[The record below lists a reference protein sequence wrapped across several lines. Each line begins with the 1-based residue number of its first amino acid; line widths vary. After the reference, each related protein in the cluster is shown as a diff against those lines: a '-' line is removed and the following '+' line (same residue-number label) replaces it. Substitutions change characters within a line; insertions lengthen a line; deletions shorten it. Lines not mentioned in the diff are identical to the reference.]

1 MGTATTNTGP
11 KTKEWANAKRRAT
24 LWAKGGGGDTGSGAG
39 GVVSAAATALAA
51 GGGLLGSAG
60 PRAGQRLA
68 GLLSGFAS
76 TGVAPTLEARGLEH
90 LVGLTGNDLLVALVD
105 YVAGDQAGLESV
117 AVRRAADAVFAEI
130 IDELDAGDI
139 ALDEERVERLL
150 ELFWGSY
157 IISIVLQ
164 ALDKSLMDA
173 APADAVRLR
182 DEISAT
188 VLALLEHH
196 LDGRSVLTIDWTGEE
211 GFRIMDEIRTE
222 TIFVVRGNEGE

>member
-24 LWAKGGGGDTGSGAG
+24 RWAKGGGGDTGSGVS

-60 PRAGQRLA
+60 PRAGQRLG

-76 TGVAPTLEARGLEH
+76 TGVAPTLEARGLAH
-90 LVGLTGNDLLVALVD
+90 LVGLTGIDLLVALVD
-105 YVAGDQAGLESV
+105 YVAEDEAGLESV

-130 IDELDAGDI
+130 IDELDVGEVV
-139 ALDEERVERLL
+139 LDEERVERLL
-150 ELFWGSY
+150 ELYWGSY
-157 IISIVLQ
+157 ISSIVLQ

-182 DEISAT
+182 DEIRST

-196 LDGRSVLTIDWTGEE
+196 LERRSVLSIDWTGEE

-222 TIFVVRGNEGE
+222 TIFVVRGNDAE

>member
-24 LWAKGGGGDTGSGAG
+24 RWAKAGGGDTGSGVS

-60 PRAGQRLA
+60 PRAGQRLG

-76 TGVAPTLEARGLEH
+76 TGVAPTLEARGLAH
-90 LVGLTGNDLLVALVD
+90 LVGLTGIDLLVALVD
-105 YVAGDQAGLESV
+105 YVAEDEAGLESV

-130 IDELDAGDI
+130 IDELDVGEVV
-139 ALDEERVERLL
+139 LDEERVERLL
-150 ELFWGSY
+150 ELYWGSY
-157 IISIVLQ
+157 ISSIVLQ

-182 DEISAT
+182 DEIRST

-196 LDGRSVLTIDWTGEE
+196 LEGRSVLSIDWTGEE
-211 GFRIMDEIRTE
+211 GFRIMDEIRTA
-222 TIFVVRGNEGE
+222 TIFVVRGNDAE

>member
-24 LWAKGGGGDTGSGAG
+24 RWAKGGGGDTGSGVS

-60 PRAGQRLA
+60 PRAGQRLG

-76 TGVAPTLEARGLEH
+76 TGVAPTLEARGLAH
-90 LVGLTGNDLLVALVD
+90 LVGLTGIDLLVALVD
-105 YVAGDQAGLESV
+105 YVAEDQAGLESV

-130 IDELDAGDI
+130 IDELDVGEVV
-139 ALDEERVERLL
+139 LDEERVERLL
-150 ELFWGSY
+150 ELYWGSY
-157 IISIVLQ
+157 ISSIVLQ

-182 DEISAT
+182 DEIRST

-196 LDGRSVLTIDWTGEE
+196 LEGRSVLSIDWTGEE

-222 TIFVVRGNEGE
+222 TIFVVRGNDAE

>member
-11 KTKEWANAKRRAT
+11 KTREWANAKRRAT
-24 LWAKGGGGDTGSGAG
+24 RWAKGGGGDTGTGVG

-51 GGGLLGSAG
+51 GGGLLGGAG

-76 TGVAPTLEARGLEH
+76 TGVAPTLEAQGLSH

-105 YVAGDQAGLESV
+105 YVTGDQAGLESV
-117 AVRRAADAVFAEI
+117 AVRRAADAVFTEI
-130 IDELDAGDI
+130 IDELEAGEI
-139 ALDEERVERLL
+139 ALNEQRVERLL
-150 ELFWGSY
+150 ELFWASY
-157 IISIVLQ
+157 ISSIVLQ

-182 DEISAT
+182 DEIRST
-188 VLALLEHH
+188 VLALLEHY
-196 LDGRSVLTIDWTGEE
+196 LDGRSVLAIDWTGEE
-211 GFRIMDEIRTE
+211 GLRIMSEIRTE
-222 TIFVVRGNEGE
+222 TIFVVRGDSDS